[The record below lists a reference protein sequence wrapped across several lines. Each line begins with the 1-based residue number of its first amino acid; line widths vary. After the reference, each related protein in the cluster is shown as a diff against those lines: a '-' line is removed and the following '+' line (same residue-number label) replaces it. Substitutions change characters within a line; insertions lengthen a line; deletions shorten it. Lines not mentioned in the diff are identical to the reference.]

1 LRQSTVLPATVIRAR
16 AALVERTIEQLRGAL
31 MQIAAGY
38 VTALVVFVVIDAA
51 WLSVMGHLLY
61 RPTLGDILLPTLRV
75 APAIVFYAAFPV
87 GILVFA
93 VMPALKAD
101 AITTAV
107 PYGLL
112 FGALAYATYDLTN
125 YATLRNWNLP
135 ITLLDLTYGAIATAA
150 AAAAATLVARMVAA

>member
-1 LRQSTVLPATVIRAR
+1 LPATVIRAR

-51 WLSVMGHLLY
+51 WLSVMGNLLY